1 MLHINGIWISVGWK
15 KLAFSQTCIPVI
27 CDQVRKKKHQK
38 SVPFQFI
45 FKNELVGPYHC
56 INILRRIFH
65 AVDPS
70 DRIFPAE
77 AAYMD
82 HFLCSH
88 SLKSHPAV
96 RPGIIHVCL
105 IPGLHTGWDQKCFS
119 TCQMILMAIHLK
131 NSASGFHDMKYMRD
145 PFIWSKSMS
154 RIAFFP
160 PTISK
165 TEIHR
170 TFL

>member
-27 CDQVRKKKHQK
+27 CDQVRKKKQQK
-38 SVPFQFI
+38 SVSFQLI

-56 INILRRIFH
+56 INILRSIFH

-77 AAYMD
+77 TTYMN
-82 HFLCSH
+82 HFLGNH
-88 SLKSHPAV
+88 SLKSYPAV
-96 RPGIIHVCL
+96 RPGIVHVCL
-105 IPGLHTGWDQKCFS
+105 IPGLHIGWDQKCFS
-119 TCQMILMAIHLK
+119 TGQMILIAIHLK
-131 NSASGFHDMKYMRD
+131 NSASGFHDMKYMGD
-145 PFIWSKSMS
+145 PFIWSKSIS
-154 RIAFFP
+154 RITFFP
-160 PTISK
+160 PTVSK

>member
-1 MLHINGIWISVGWK
+1 MQW
-15 KLAFSQTCIPVI
+15 
-27 CDQVRKKKHQK
+27 
-38 SVPFQFI
+38 
-45 FKNELVGPYHC
+45 
-56 INILRRIFH
+56 ILRTGFSLLKPLTWITSS
-65 AVDPS
+65 AVIPS
-70 DRIFPAE
+70 N
-77 AAYMD
+77 
-82 HFLCSH
+82 
-88 SLKSHPAV
+88 
-96 RPGIIHVCL
+96 
-105 IPGLHTGWDQKCFS
+105 S